1 MFLKMHYKYFHV
13 DVIQIKTCVLS
24 TFMTTDVF
32 VKYISMSD
40 TLIFWPRFAVTTM
53 ATGLKMSDD
62 VSLNKID
69 PVVIKTIDQ
78 HRPTLI
84 T

>member
-1 MFLKMHYKYFHV
+1 MYTFFLDMRNKYFHV

-24 TFMTTDVF
+24 TFMTTDAF

-40 TLIFWPRFAVTTM
+40 MLIFWPHFAVTTM
-53 ATGLKMSDD
+53 ATEPKMSDD

-69 PVVIKTIDQ
+69 PLVI
-78 HRPTLI
+78 
-84 T
+84 